1 MKEGEDMIGKILG
14 NRYEII
20 EKVGGGGM
28 ALVYKAKCRL
38 LNRYVAV
45 KILRSEFINDEEFIN
60 KFRRESQAAASLSNP
75 NIVSIYDVGVEDNIY
90 YIVMEY
96 VKGKTLKDLIREKG
110 KLSIDE
116 SIDIAMK
123 IAEALNHAHENH
135 IVHRDIKPHNILV
148 TEDGVVKVTDFGIA
162 RAATTS
168 TVTNT
173 SNVIGSVHYFSP
185 EQARG
190 GYTDEKSDIYS
201 LGIVIYE
208 MITGRVPFQGDSPI
222 SVALKHIQEDIE
234 PPSNFDSSI
243 PKNIESIIMKCV
255 QKDQSLR
262 YSDIKILLDDL
273 KKVKNS
279 DEINMTNYN
288 DSPTRIIPRID
299 DTLINPTGKK
309 PVNNKDNNKKKNNE
323 NINREKDVKRKGKT
337 KLVTISAVILAL
349 LLTLG
354 IAVGFLWFRD
364 QIQGQEVKVPN
375 VEGLHR
381 DKAKEEITNREL
393 VFKVKNEVYSNE
405 YKEGH
410 VVHQNI
416 EAGETVKVGY
426 PIEVTLSKGPEEVV
440 VPYVVNKHIDE
451 AEIMIRDED
460 LQPSVKYV
468 PSDIPKDY
476 VISQTPEGDSKVP
489 TGSTVSLVVSEGPE
503 INYVVVPNVI
513 GEDIEIAK
521 NKLTSSGLIV
531 GEVKYE
537 DNENVEKDIVIWQ
550 SFTANSEVEE
560 NTTIDLTVSKGAE
573 ESSEPITDDDNE
585 GVGEDLKYNN
595 LSIILPKDREQVEVK
610 IYRIQDEEREL
621 IYNEIHSTSEESI
634 SIQVKGKSDAK
645 YEVYFDGT
653 FIDEI

>member
-1 MKEGEDMIGKILG
+1 MIGKILG

-38 LNRYVAV
+38 LNRFVAV

-60 KFRRESQAAASLSNP
+60 KFRRESQAAASLSHP

-96 VKGKTLKDLIREKG
+96 VNGRTLKQLIREKG

-116 SIDIAMK
+116 SLDIAMK

-148 TEDGVVKVTDFGIA
+148 TEDGIVKVTDFGIA

-201 LGIVIYE
+201 LGVVMYE
-208 MITGRVPFQGDSPI
+208 MVTGSVPFQGDSPI

-234 PPSNFDSSI
+234 PPSHFDSSI
-243 PKNIESIIMKCV
+243 PKNVESIIMKCV
-255 QKDQSLR
+255 QKDQSSR
-262 YSDIKILLDDL
+262 YSDIKLLLDDL
-273 KKVKNS
+273 RKVKRS
-279 DEINMTNYN
+279 DDINITSYN

-299 DTLINPTGKK
+299 DTLIEPI
-309 PVNNKDNNKKKNNE
+309 NKDLKNNKKKKNE
-323 NINREKDVKRKGKT
+323 KGDMTKKRSSRF
-337 KLVTISAVILAL
+337 VTLSAIILAL

-354 IAVGFLWFRD
+354 ITAGFFWFRG
-364 QIQGQEVKVPN
+364 QIQGHEVKVPSI
-375 VEGLHR
+375 VGLHQ
-381 DKAKEEITNREL
+381 DVAKKML
-393 VFKVKNEVYSNE
+393 VDMGLDFRVKNEVYSQE

-410 VVHQNI
+410 VVYQSVD
-416 EAGETVKVGY
+416 AGETVKSGY
-426 PIEVTLSKGPEEVV
+426 PIEVTLSKGQKEVD
-440 VPYVVNKHIDE
+440 VPDVVNLHVDE
-451 AEIMIRDED
+451 AEILIRAKD
-460 LQPSVKYV
+460 LKPIVKHV

-476 VISQTPEGDSKVP
+476 VISQTPDGNTKA
-489 TGSTVSLVVSEGPE
+489 TAGSTVNLVVSEGPE

-513 GEDIEIAK
+513 GENIEEAK
-521 NKLTSSGLIV
+521 KILTSRGLFV
-531 GEVKYE
+531 ETKYE
-537 DNENVEKDIVIWQ
+537 LNENVDKDIVIWQ

-560 NTTIDLTVSKGAE
+560 NTTIDLTVSKGSDEPNDTNNGNDTGTGE
-573 ESSEPITDDDNE
+573 EELIN
-585 GVGEDLKYNN
+585 NN
-595 LSIILPKDREQVEVK
+595 LSIILPKDKEEVEVK
-610 IYRIQDEEREL
+610 IYRIQDNEREL

-634 SIQVKGKSDAK
+634 SVLVKGKKNAK

-653 FIDEI
+653 FKGEI